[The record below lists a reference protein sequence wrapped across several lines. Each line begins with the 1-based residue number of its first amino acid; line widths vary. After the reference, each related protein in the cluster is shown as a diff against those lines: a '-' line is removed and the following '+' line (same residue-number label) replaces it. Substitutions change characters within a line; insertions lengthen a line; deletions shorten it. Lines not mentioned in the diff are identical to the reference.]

1 MDNGDGTLGRMS
13 TTATLLAA
21 EEAVHELPIPP
32 WFIGVIALLVF
43 AFMLGVTWSFRGTH
57 NKYAR
62 PEYGDGTP
70 AGSQTAPGHDDAS
83 HPESHW
89 PEHPGHH

>member
-1 MDNGDGTLGRMS
+1 MS
-13 TTATLLAA
+13 TLAALTAA
-21 EEAVHELPIPP
+21 EEAAHTELPIPP
-32 WFIGVIALLVF
+32 WLTGVIALIAF
-43 AFMLGVTWSFRGTH
+43 AFLLGVTWSFRGTH

-70 AGSQTAPGHDDAS
+70 AGSQTHTGDDAGPHS
-83 HPESHW
+83 DSHW